1 MKTRT
6 VLAVLLALLVSV
18 PAAAEGPFPGL
29 KTHEIKDYLTA
40 VIHYDPRIAQPVN
53 KRLTS
58 EDEPRVVRVFRT
70 RIDRTKD
77 EWYFVDYD
85 EGPSVDPFFIITR
98 EGSEEPAG
106 TVPGV
111 HLYLPGN
118 GSIYTSGHANTMFDE
133 HRKYTV
139 ENGQLVET
147 KQPFLSV
154 GIEGRAKKDLTIYST
169 PAQKEAVA
177 SIPKGAAMT
186 VLLAYDADHYLIK
199 TAFGLVGWVTI
210 PANSQEATVIEGL
223 FFAGD

>member
-1 MKTRT
+1 MKSPTL
-6 VLAVLLALLVSV
+6 LATLLALLCLHPVL
-18 PAAAEGPFPGL
+18 AEDPFPGL
-29 KTHEIKDYLTA
+29 KTHEIKGYLTA
-40 VIHYDPRIAQPVN
+40 VIHYDPQITQPVG
-53 KRLTS
+53 KRLTG
-58 EDEPRVVRVFRT
+58 EDEPLVVRVFRT
-70 RIDRTKD
+70 RLDRAKD
-77 EWYFVDYD
+77 EWYFVDYE
-85 EGPSVDPFFIITR
+85 EGPSVDPYFVITR

-106 TVPGV
+106 TIPGV

-139 ENGQLVET
+139 RSGQLVET

-154 GIEGRAKKDLTIYST
+154 GIEGKAKKDLTIYST

-177 SIPKGAAMT
+177 AIPKGAPMT
-186 VLLAYDADHYLIK
+186 VLLADDADHYLIK

-210 PANSQEATVIEGL
+210 PADSQEAMVIEGL

>member
-1 MKTRT
+1 MNTAM
-6 VLAVLLALLVSV
+6 LLLALLSF
-18 PAAAEGPFPGL
+18 ADSFPGL
-29 KTHEIKDYLTA
+29 ETHEIKGYLTA
-40 VIHYDPRIAQPVN
+40 VIHYDPQITQPVG

-106 TVPGV
+106 TIPGV

-139 ENGQLVET
+139 RNGQLVET
-147 KQPFLSV
+147 KQPFLHV
-154 GIEGRAKKDLTIYST
+154 GIEGKAKKDLTIYST
-169 PAQKEAVA
+169 PAQEAVA
-177 SIPKGAAMT
+177 SIPKGAPMT
-186 VLLAYDADHYLIK
+186 VLLADGDHYLIK

-210 PANSQEATVIEGL
+210 PADSQEATVIEGL

>member
-1 MKTRT
+1 M
-6 VLAVLLALLVSV
+6 LLLTLF
-18 PAAAEGPFPGL
+18 AAAPSDPFPGL
-29 KTHEIKDYLTA
+29 KTHEIKGYLTVA
-40 VIHYDPRIAQPVN
+40 VHYDPQITQPIG

-70 RIDRTKD
+70 RIDRTRD

-139 ENGQLVET
+139 KNGRLAET
-147 KQPFLSV
+147 KQPFLHV
-154 GIEGRAKKDLTIYST
+154 GIEGKAMKDLTIYST

-186 VLLAYDADHYLIK
+186 VLLSDGADHYLIK
-199 TAFGLVGWVTI
+199 TAFGLVGWLTI
-210 PANSQEATVIEGL
+210 PSDSQEATVIEGL
-223 FFAGD
+223 YFAGD

>member
-1 MKTRT
+1 MKTPT
-6 VLAVLLALLVSV
+6 LLAALLALLVSL
-18 PAAAEGPFPGL
+18 PAVAEDPFPGL

-40 VIHYDPRIAQPVN
+40 VIHYDPQITQPVG
-53 KRLTS
+53 KRLTG

-133 HRKYTV
+133 HRKYTIK
-139 ENGQLVET
+139 NGELVET
-147 KQPFLSV
+147 KQPFLHV
-154 GIEGRAKKDLTIYST
+154 GIEGKAKKDLTIYST
-169 PAQKEAVA
+169 PAQKEIVA

-186 VLLAYDADHYLIK
+186 VLLADGADHYLIK
-199 TAFGLVGWVTI
+199 TAFGLVGWATI
-210 PANSQEATVIEGL
+210 PSNSQEATVVDGL